1 MPELPSLSSPEAVL
15 SWWRGYVGTYMER
28 DLRNLSQVSA
38 LTDYRRVMELAALRT
53 GQLANQTE
61 IARDAAVSQPTVH
74 RYLNLLETSY
84 LLARLPA
91 FAAGKTARLV
101 KSPKLF
107 WADPALATFLMGH
120 YSLGGLRDA
129 REVGALFECLVFHHL
144 QVAND
149 LLLPPGRLYHWG
161 SQAGASVDFVLEW
174 GRSLL
179 AIEVKLSQ
187 TARYDDVRGLERFL
201 ESHPSCRAG
210 LLVYAG
216 SEIVRLG
223 EKIVAV
229 PWTAIAR

>member
-1 MPELPSLSSPEAVL
+1 MPALLQLPSPEAAL
-15 SWWRGYVGTYMER
+15 AWWRGYVGTYLER
-28 DLRNLSQVSA
+28 DLRSLSQVSA

-91 FAAGKTARLV
+91 FTAGKTARLV

-107 WADPALATFLMGH
+107 WADPALSAFLMGH
-120 YSLGGLRDA
+120 YSLDELRDA

-144 QVAND
+144 QAAGD

-161 SQAGASVDFVLEW
+161 KPNGESVDFVLEW

-179 AIEVKLSQ
+179 AVEVKLSR
-187 TARYDDVRGLERFL
+187 TARYADVLGLRRFL
-201 ESHPSCRAG
+201 ERHPSCRAG
-210 LLVYAG
+210 VLVYAG
-216 SEIVRLG
+216 SEIVRLA
-223 EKIVAV
+223 ERIVAV
-229 PWTAIAR
+229 PWTALAR